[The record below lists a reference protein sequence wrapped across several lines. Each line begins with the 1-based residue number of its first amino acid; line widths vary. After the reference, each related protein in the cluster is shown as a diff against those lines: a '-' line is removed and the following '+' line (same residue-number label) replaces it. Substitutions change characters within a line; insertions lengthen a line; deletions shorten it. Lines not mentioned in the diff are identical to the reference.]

1 MQASSTHRA
10 ACGDDGTS
18 AGSSVDLLTQLSS
31 LQSDALI
38 QYGARLIVA
47 GELLE
52 AILASLMP
60 ATRAEVRAPFDARIE
75 RVLNEP
81 RTCDLPE
88 CYHSTIAAE
97 VGHFNEALR

>member
-10 ACGDDGTS
+10 ACGDGGKS
-18 AGSSVDLLTQLSS
+18 IGSSVDLFTQLSS

-60 ATRAEVRAPFDARIE
+60 ATRAEVRAAFDARIE

-81 RTCDLPE
+81 RTCDARVLSLDD
-88 CYHSTIAAE
+88 CRRSRS
-97 VGHFNEALR
+97 L

>member
-1 MQASSTHRA
+1 MRVSSTHRA
-10 ACGDDGTS
+10 ACGDDGKST
-18 AGSSVDLLTQLSS
+18 GSSVDLLTQLSS

-52 AILASLMP
+52 AILVSLLP
-60 ATRAEVRAPFDARIE
+60 ATRAEVRTEFDARIR

-81 RTCDLPE
+81 RRSGLPE
-88 CYHSTIAAE
+88 RYHSTIAAE